1 MNPFCPKS
9 ALNEIQD
16 KFHISFCKKTLTLHV
31 NVLPKGFHFSV
42 EWSHYR
48 ISSTDSKV
56 ETTLNV
62 AITDSGSE
70 RVK

>member
-1 MNPFCPKS
+1 MK
-9 ALNEIQD
+9 IQD
-16 KFHISFCKKTLTLHV
+16 KFEISFCKKALTLHV
-31 NVLPKGFHFSV
+31 NVLRKGFYFSV

-56 ETTLNV
+56 KTTLNV
-62 AITDSGSE
+62 AITASGSE